1 MERLEPA
8 RTLLRFDEFL
18 VDPEARTLLRDG
30 EPVPLTPKVF
40 AVLLVLLEKP
50 GQVVSKDELLRR
62 VWPDS
67 AVTEANLTQSIST
80 LRKALG
86 ERAQD
91 RRYVVTVPG
100 QGYSFAGRL
109 AQEAPVQSVT
119 EAVPEPAPPPPAAA
133 PPGRRSLRLEL
144 LSAALILVTLAAW
157 LVLIRSPSE
166 PEEEPAPGT
175 RSSRLS
181 VAVLGFRN
189 LSGRQEDQWLAT
201 ALPEMLT
208 TELAAAREVRVIPG
222 DNVAR
227 ARLAEEEAGLGQDT
241 LERAHEVLGAD
252 LIVTGSYLEL
262 GAKSGGRLRL
272 DLRVLRVPGGEP
284 VASLAEVGSK
294 PELFELVARTGARLR
309 GVLGVPGIP
318 PQQARAARALI
329 PANPEA
335 ARLYAEGLA
344 RLRSFDAS
352 EASVLLERA
361 AEADPGSA
369 VIRSSL
375 AQAWRDLG
383 HDGRALE
390 DATRAVELARTLPRT
405 ERLAIEA
412 RLHAVRREWDKA
424 SEVYRSL
431 WTFYPDDL
439 ESGLQLAE
447 ALTRAGRGAEAQEVV
462 AELRRLPEPLRDD
475 PRIDLAEA
483 AIGQLFA
490 DTDTQTRAARA
501 AAEKGR
507 RSRADLI
514 VAQALLH
521 EGEALMRTG
530 HPEQALPLFSQ
541 AGDRFERAGD
551 RMDLARA
558 LIRIGVALHGQ
569 GSLNAAEVE
578 YRRALGL
585 GERIGSASIVAI
597 ERGNLGMLY
606 QDRGDLRRARE
617 SLELS
622 RSLHVQTG
630 DRVREARAL
639 TALAEV
645 LWAQGDL
652 SQSRADFEQ
661 VLDLVRAS
669 GNRRDRAKALISL
682 GATLAEEGKLAESRK
697 LQEQAF
703 GLVRGSGDP
712 AMAAAAL
719 AGSAAVLMRQGD
731 FATAR
736 RQLDQA
742 LATKQR
748 ARDRIGVTEVLDTR
762 AELALAEGDLDGA
775 GRFVDELIR
784 TARELGT
791 RALEARGLR
800 RQAAIQRAGG
810 DLAAARRSLDEALR
824 ASVGLDEQMLAA
836 SLRVDLGSLALA
848 QGRPDEAE
856 RLAKQAVD
864 WYGSRDLP
872 GREGEALAL
881 LAEALASQRRY
892 AEARDAAARARV
904 RLAGSEDLQL
914 RKTAQRLDETLASQ
928 PR

>member
-8 RTLLRFDEFL
+8 RKLLRFDEFL
-18 VDPEARTLLRDG
+18 VDAEARVLLRDG

-40 AVLLVLLEKP
+40 AVLLALLEKP
-50 GQVVSKDELLRR
+50 GQVVSKDELLRK

-80 LRKALG
+80 LRKSLG
-86 ERAQD
+86 ERAHD

-109 AQEAPVQSVT
+109 AQEAPVPSIP
-119 EAVPEPAPPPPAAA
+119 EREPAPPPPPA
-133 PPGRRSLRLEL
+133 PSARRPWRLEL

-157 LVLIRSPSE
+157 LVLLRSPRK
-166 PEEEPAPGT
+166 PEEAPVSGA
-175 RSSRLS
+175 RANRLA

-189 LSGRQEDQWLAT
+189 LSGRREDQWLAT

-208 TELAAAREVRVIPG
+208 TELATAKEVRVIPG

-227 ARLAEEEAGLGQDT
+227 ARLAEMDAGLGQGT

-262 GAKSGGRLRL
+262 GAKSGDRLRL
-272 DLRVLRVPGGEP
+272 DLRVLRVPSGEP
-284 VASLAEVGSK
+284 VASLAEVGSR

-309 GVLGVPGIP
+309 ELLGVSGP
-318 PQQARAARALI
+318 PPRQARATRALI

-335 ARLYAEGLA
+335 AQLYAEGLA

-352 EASVLLERA
+352 GASVLLKRA

-369 VIRSSL
+369 VIRSTL

-390 DATRAVELARTLPRT
+390 DARQAVELARTLPRT

-412 RLHAVRREWDKA
+412 RLYAISREWDKA

-439 ESGLQLAE
+439 ESGLQLAD

-462 AELRRLPEPLRDD
+462 AELRQLPEPMRDD

-483 AIGQLFA
+483 ATAQLFA
-490 DTDTQTRAARA
+490 DTETQTRSARA

-507 RSRADLI
+507 RARADLI

-530 HPEQALPLFSQ
+530 HPDQALPLFSQ
-541 AGDRFERAGD
+541 AGARFENAGD

-558 LIRIGVALHGQ
+558 LTRSGVALHGQ
-569 GSLNAAEVE
+569 GSLNAAEVQ

-585 GERIGSASIVAI
+585 GEGIGSASIAAI
-597 ERGNLGMLY
+597 ERGNLGLLY
-606 QDRGDLRRARE
+606 QDRGELRRARA

-622 RSLHVQTG
+622 RSLHDQTG

-639 TALAEV
+639 TALVEV
-645 LWAQGDL
+645 LWAQGEL
-652 SQSRADFEQ
+652 SQARVELERVQ
-661 VLDLVRAS
+661 ELVQAS
-669 GNRRDRAKALISL
+669 GNRRDQAKALIVL
-682 GATLAEEGKLAESRK
+682 GMTLADQGKLAEARQR
-697 LQEQAF
+697 QEQAF
-703 GLVRGSGDP
+703 ELVRGRGDP
-712 AMAAAAL
+712 ALAASAL
-719 AGSAAVLMRQGD
+719 AGSASILMRQGD
-731 FATAR
+731 LATAR

-742 LATKQR
+742 LATKR
-748 ARDRIGVTEVLDTR
+748 KAGDRIGVTEVLDTR
-762 AELALAEGDLDGA
+762 VELALAEGNLAAA
-775 GRFVDELIR
+775 GRFVDEQIQ

-791 RALEARGLR
+791 RGLEARGLGGR
-800 RQAAIQRAGG
+800 AAIQRAGG

-824 ASVGLDEQMLAA
+824 TSIDLDEQMLAV
-836 SLRVDLGSLALA
+836 SLRLDLASLALA

-856 RLAKQAVD
+856 RLADQAAS
-864 WYGSRDLP
+864 WYASKDLP

-881 LAEALASQRRY
+881 LAEALASQRRSG
-892 AEARDAAARARV
+892 EARDAAARARV
-904 RLAGSEDLQL
+904 RLAGSEDLRL
-914 RKTAQRLDETLASQ
+914 RETARRLDENLGRP